1 MRLSLMHI
9 CNIVKQRFVTNGN
22 LNPRFPYLHF
32 RQNDRRSLVEDVL
45 LGINTNNND
54 IILALIIIVYRYRN
68 NLFHGLKNMQEID
81 QQKENF
87 DNANNVLKIFLNYY

>member
-45 LGINTNNND
+45 LGINMNNNE
-54 IILALIIIVYRYRN
+54 N

-81 QQKENF
+81 QQKDNF